1 VIFDHPWLGSLFGD
15 TEIADLFSADA
26 QLAHFRAFEVALA
39 RALGAFGCVP
49 MEQGRDAAEAIIE
62 ARIDI
67 TSLAN
72 ATLRDGL
79 PIPDFVSQLRA
90 KACGNEAA
98 IHTGATS
105 QDVLDTA
112 LSLTLKNVSGVLIDR
127 LQTLDS
133 SLATLAQEKGDAPL
147 MGRTRMQAALP
158 ITVADRI
165 ESWRRPFKDHITNLE
180 ALKPRVEKLQLGG
193 AVGTRNGLGDDGDRI
208 ATHMA
213 DALGLMSG
221 PVWHTDRTTVVEYA
235 GRLSLLT
242 GSLGKFGQDISLM
255 SQQGIDEVMLKGGG
269 ESSAMPHKSNPVL
282 AELHV
287 TLARFNATQVAGL
300 HQALIHE
307 QERSGAA
314 WMLEWMILPQM
325 AVATAHAL
333 SVSRELTSRILQIG
347 SRQSVK

>member
-1 VIFDHPWLGSLFGD
+1 MIFDHPWLGTLFGD
-15 TEIADLFSADA
+15 TEIAVLFSADA

-39 RALGAFGCVP
+39 RALGACGRVS
-49 MEQGRDAAEAIIE
+49 MEKGRDAAEAIIE

-79 PIPDFVSQLRA
+79 PIPDFVRQLRA
-90 KACGNEAA
+90 QAGGNEAA

-127 LQTLDS
+127 LQTLDC
-133 SLATLAQEKGDAPL
+133 SLATLANEKGDAPL

-180 ALKPRVEKLQLGG
+180 ALKPRVERLQLGG
-193 AVGTRNGLGDDGDRI
+193 AVGTRNGFGDDGDRI
-208 ATHMA
+208 ASYMA
-213 DALGLMSG
+213 DALGLVQG
-221 PVWHTDRTTVVEYA
+221 PVWHTDRSGIADYA
-235 GRLSLLT
+235 GRLSLVT
-242 GSLGKFGQDISLM
+242 GSLGKFGQDVALM
-255 SQQGIDEVMLKGGG
+255 AQQGIDEISLKGGG
-269 ESSAMPHKSNPVL
+269 GSSAMPHKSNPVL
-282 AELHV
+282 AELLV
-287 TLARFNATQVAGL
+287 TLARFNATQIAGL

-307 QERSGAA
+307 QERSGSA
-314 WMLEWMILPQM
+314 WMLEWVILPQM
-325 AVATAHAL
+325 AVTTTRAVHTAQEL
-333 SVSRELTSRILQIG
+333 CSSVESIG
-347 SRQSVK
+347 N